1 MIRLSQK
8 QWQNVLASNLDIE
21 EKVASKCENNDQ
33 MVGEE
38 ESNKNKCEETK
49 VLYRGAL
56 LSQFVILFE

>member
-33 MVGEE
+33 IVGEN
-38 ESNKNKCEETK
+38 ESNKCEETK

-56 LSQFVILFE
+56 LSQFVILFA